1 MDKAKNKKRNLILLS
16 ILGLVLFFGTWEL
29 LVHVGVISERNLCAP
44 STAVQTFLYKLTNTK
59 PDGATLFAHFFSSI
73 KLSLAGFVLAV
84 VIGIPL
90 GLFMGYYKGM
100 DSFFTPLFEVVRPIP
115 PIAWIPMIIIWFGI
129 GETAKIVI
137 VFIGAFTSIVLNT
150 SAGIRAIDPLLISA
164 GKVLGANRRQLLVD
178 VAMPATIP
186 AILAGIRTA
195 LSSGWMCVV
204 AAEMIAARQGVGFL
218 IVRGQEIG
226 DTALIV
232 VCMLAIGIVSAL
244 LSLFLT
250 KMEGVLCPWQFSKT
264 Q

>member
-1 MDKAKNKKRNLILLS
+1 MNEKSKNYLYGLLS
-16 ILGLVLFFGTWEL
+16 VSSLALFVVAWVILSSAEGTMLPTPAETFTRFCKVMVDPISKATLPIHIWVSLRRVLIAFVFAVTIGISLGVALGWNVKFNAFFG
-29 LVHVGVISERNLCAP
+29 
-44 STAVQTFLYKLTNTK
+44 
-59 PDGATLFAHFFSSI
+59 
-73 KLSLAGFVLAV
+73 
-84 VIGIPL
+84 
-90 GLFMGYYKGM
+90 
-100 DSFFTPLFEVVRPIP
+100 PLFEIIRPIP

-137 VFIGAFTSIVLNT
+137 VFIGSFTSIVLNT

-164 GKVLGANRRQLLVD
+164 GKVLGANKSQLLVD
-178 VAMPATIP
+178 VALPATIP

-232 VCMLAIGIVSAL
+232 VCMLAIGIVSAM

-250 KMEGVLCPWQFSKT
+250 KMEGVLCPWQFKKT
-264 Q
+264 K

>member
-1 MDKAKNKKRNLILLS
+1 MNDKVKKVLYGLLS
-16 ILGLVLFFGTWEL
+16 VSSLALFVVVWVVLSHAEGTML
-29 LVHVGVISERNLCAP
+29 PTPTATFSRFIDIMQNPIS
-44 STAVQTFLYKLTNTK
+44 K
-59 PDGATLFAHFFSSI
+59 ATLPVHI
-73 KLSLAGFVLAV
+73 WVSLRRVLIAFLFAV
-84 VIGIPL
+84 VIGIAL
-90 GLFMGYYKGM
+90 GVGLGWSEKFNA
-100 DSFFTPLFEVVRPIP
+100 FFGPLFEMIRPIP

-178 VAMPATIP
+178 VAMTATIP

>member
-1 MDKAKNKKRNLILLS
+1 MNEKIRKVLYGLLS
-16 ILGLVLFFGTWEL
+16 VSALALFVVAWVAVSHMEGTMLPTPPATFARFIEVMSAPISKATLPMHIWVSLRRVLIAFVFAVTIGISLGIGLGWSAKFNAFFG
-29 LVHVGVISERNLCAP
+29 
-44 STAVQTFLYKLTNTK
+44 
-59 PDGATLFAHFFSSI
+59 
-73 KLSLAGFVLAV
+73 
-84 VIGIPL
+84 
-90 GLFMGYYKGM
+90 
-100 DSFFTPLFEVVRPIP
+100 PLFEIIRPIP

-164 GKVLGANRRQLLVD
+164 GKALGANRRQLLID
-178 VAMPATIP
+178 VAFPATIP

-218 IVRGQEIG
+218 IVRGQESG

-244 LSLFLT
+244 LSTFLS
-250 KMEGVLCPWQFSKT
+250 KMEGVLCPWQFKKT
-264 Q
+264 K